1 MFCAVRLRVFNVLL
15 HVVECALSG
24 QVDKVAEN
32 GGDIIKG
39 RQLVGERRVSR
50 RVDNQQCA
58 LVAIT

>member
-15 HVVECALSG
+15 HVVEGALPG
-24 QVDKVAEN
+24 QVEKVAEEGSN
-32 GGDIIKG
+32 VIEG